1 MAQNFISS
9 PVRHHHHFTLRISS
23 NYIVGTV
30 VGDRNNDEPNVDT
43 WVNIRE
49 NAGTELQR
57 IVINGAGDLWR
68 KAYVG
73 EGKRAVGRFH
83 FQSRLRSITAF
94 CALVRRKS
102 HM

>member
-43 WVNIRE
+43 WINIRE

-73 EGKRAVGRFH
+73 RGNGLWVDFI
-83 FQSRLRSITAF
+83 FNPVYDPLLLF
-94 CALVRRKS
+94 VLLVRRKS